1 MTIHEEY
8 ERAALLHGHRCPGL
22 AIGVRAAAE
31 AKRILKIED
40 IQEKGICCAA
50 ECGGCCLDGIQA
62 VLGCTAG
69 KGSLFVL
76 PLGKTAFSVY
86 RAGTGESLRLVQ
98 RELPAGMS
106 RGEKTEF
113 ILTAPIERVFSLGAP
128 RRSAPHSA
136 KRGESGVCA
145 GCGETT
151 DVSAL
156 TERGGKLICGD
167 CMEGHSLPTADT

>member
-1 MTIHEEY
+1 MTIYEEY
-8 ERAALLHGHRCPGL
+8 ERAALLHGHKCPGL

-50 ECGGCCLDGIQA
+50 ECRGCCLDGIQV

-86 RAGTGESLRLVQ
+86 RQSTGESLRLVQ
-98 RELPAGMS
+98 RELPGALS
-106 RGEKTEF
+106 RAEKTEF
-113 ILTAPIERVFSLGAP
+113 ILTAPIESVFSVGAP
-128 RRSAPHSA
+128 RRGAPRGD

-145 GCGETT
+145 VCGEAT

-156 TERGGKLICGD
+156 TERDGRLVCGD
-167 CMEGHSLPTADT
+167 CL